1 MTPKDTSRLC
11 LKGVQQRRRVN
22 VIVIRIPMQIPLKYI
37 IRSSTSRRL
46 TTVITML
53 GVALVVFVFSA
64 VLMMANGVQKTLRS
78 TGSDDNMIVVRKA
91 AMSEIMSIID
101 REAAGIIVNLPQVAR
116 FADGRPMSSK
126 EVVVIINLNKLGAE
140 GISNVTVR
148 GVEEPA
154 FQLRPQVRIVRGRM
168 FNWGA
173 REVIAGAGIT
183 NRFAGAQIG
192 EKVKF
197 GGDVWTVVGIFDSEG
212 SGFDSELWGDLNQIA
227 DAFKRTSLST
237 VTVRLKDPN
246 EFSTVV
252 AAFEAD
258 NRLQYFAPKR
268 EKQFFEEQSEMMATF
283 IRILGIFIT
292 VIFSAGAMI
301 GAMIT
306 MYGAV
311 ANRTVEIGTLRAL
324 GFFRRSILLAFLVE
338 SLFLSLVGGLVGLG
352 IASLLQF
359 FTISTL
365 NFGSFSELAFS
376 FALSPSIIAT
386 SLGFSLLMGLIGGF
400 LPAVGAARLNIIQAL
415 RAV

>member
-1 MTPKDTSRLC
+1 
-11 LKGVQQRRRVN
+11 
-22 VIVIRIPMQIPLKYI
+22 MQIPLKYI
-37 IRSSTSRRL
+37 LRSSVSRRL
-46 TTVITML
+46 TTVITIL

-78 TGSDDNMIVVRKA
+78 TGSDDNLIVVRKA
-91 AMSEIMSIID
+91 ALSEIMSIID
-101 REAAGIIVNLPQVAR
+101 REAAGVIVNLPQVAR
-116 FADGRPMSSK
+116 FADGTPLSSK
-126 EVVVIINLNKLGAE
+126 EVVVIINLSKLGAS

-148 GVEEPA
+148 GVEQAA
-154 FQLRPQVRIVRGRM
+154 FQLRPQVRIVEGRP
-168 FNWGA
+168 FRWGA

-183 NRFAGAQIG
+183 HRFVGAQIG

-197 GGDVWTVVGIFDSEG
+197 GGDFWTVVGIFDSDG
-212 SGFDSELWGDLNQIA
+212 SGFDSELWGDLDQIA
-227 DAFKRTSLST
+227 DAFKRSSLST
-237 VTVRLKDPN
+237 VTLRLKDPDDL
-246 EFSTVV
+246 SQVV
-252 AAFEAD
+252 ASFATD

-268 EKQFFEEQSEMMATF
+268 EKRFFEEQSEMMAKF

-292 VIFSAGAMI
+292 VIFSTGATI

-324 GFFRRSILLAFLVE
+324 GFYRRSILLAFLIE
-338 SLFLSLVGGLVGLG
+338 SLFLSLGGGLLGLG

-365 NFGSFSELAFS
+365 NLGSFSELAFS
-376 FALSPSIIAT
+376 FALSPQIVAV
-386 SLGFSLLMGLIGGF
+386 SLGFSLLMGLLGGF
-400 LPAVGAARLNIIQAL
+400 LPAIGAARLNIVQAL

>member
-1 MTPKDTSRLC
+1 
-11 LKGVQQRRRVN
+11 
-22 VIVIRIPMQIPLKYI
+22 MQIPIKYI
-37 IRSSTSRRL
+37 VRSSISRRL

-53 GVALVVFVFSA
+53 GIALVVFVFSA

-91 AMSEIMSIID
+91 AMSEIMSILD
-101 REAAGIIVNLPQVAR
+101 REAAAIMVNLPYVAR

-148 GVEEPA
+148 GVEEAA
-154 FQLRPQVRIVRGRM
+154 FQLRPQVRIVQGRM

-173 REVIAGAGIT
+173 REVVAGAGIT
-183 NRFAGAQIG
+183 HRCAGAQIG

-227 DAFKRTSLST
+227 DAFKRNSLST
-237 VTVRLKDPN
+237 VTMRLKDPN

-258 NRLQYFAPKR
+258 NRLQYFAPKL
-268 EKQFFEEQSEMMATF
+268 EKKFFEEQSEMMATF

-324 GFFRRSILLAFLVE
+324 GFFRRSILLAFLIE
-338 SLFLSLVGGLVGLG
+338 SLFLSFVGGLVGLG

>member
-1 MTPKDTSRLC
+1 M
-11 LKGVQQRRRVN
+11 
-22 VIVIRIPMQIPLKYI
+22 MQIPLKYI
-37 IRSSTSRRL
+37 LRSSVSRRL
-46 TTVITML
+46 TTVITIL

-78 TGSDDNMIVVRKA
+78 TGSDDNLIVVRKA
-91 AMSEIMSIID
+91 ALSEIMSIID
-101 REAAGIIVNLPQVAR
+101 REAAGIMVNLPQVMR
-116 FADGRPMSSK
+116 FPDGTPMSSK
-126 EVVVIINLNKLGAE
+126 EVVVIINLNKLGSA

-148 GVEEPA
+148 GVEEAA
-154 FQLRPQVRIVRGRM
+154 FQLRPQVRIVEGRT
-168 FNWGA
+168 FRWGS

-183 NRFAGAQIG
+183 HRFAGAQIG

-197 GGDVWTVVGIFDSEG
+197 GGDFWTVVGTFDSEG
-212 SGFDSELWGDLNQIA
+212 SGFDSELWGDLDQIA
-227 DAFKRTSLST
+227 DAFKRSSLST
-237 VTVRLKDPN
+237 VTLRLKNPDD
-246 EFSTVV
+246 FSEVTS
-252 AAFEAD
+252 AFESD
-258 NRLQYFAPKR
+258 NRLQYFVPKR
-268 EKQFFEEQSEMMATF
+268 EKRFFEEQSEMMAKF

-292 VIFSAGAMI
+292 VIFSTGATI

-324 GFFRRSILLAFLVE
+324 GFFRRSILMAFLIE
-338 SLFLSLVGGLVGLG
+338 SLVLSLGGGLLGLG

-376 FALSPSIIAT
+376 FAISPGIVAI

-400 LPAVGAARLNIIQAL
+400 LPAIGAARLNIVQAL

>member
-1 MTPKDTSRLC
+1 
-11 LKGVQQRRRVN
+11 
-22 VIVIRIPMQIPLKYI
+22 MQIPLKYI
-37 IRSSTSRRL
+37 LRSSVSRRL
-46 TTVITML
+46 TTVITIL

-78 TGSDDNMIVVRKA
+78 TGSDDNLIVVRKA
-91 AMSEIMSIID
+91 ALSEIMSIID
-101 REAAGIIVNLPQVAR
+101 REAAGVIVNLPQVAR
-116 FADGRPMSSK
+116 FADGTPLSSK
-126 EVVVIINLNKLGAE
+126 EVVVIINLGKLGAS

-148 GVEEPA
+148 GVEQAA
-154 FQLRPQVRIVRGRM
+154 FQLRPQVRIVEGRP
-168 FNWGA
+168 FRWGA

-183 NRFAGAQIG
+183 HRFVGTQIG

-197 GGDVWTVVGIFDSEG
+197 GGDFWTVVGIFDSDG
-212 SGFDSELWGDLNQIA
+212 SGFDSELWGDLDQIA
-227 DAFKRTSLST
+227 DAFKRSSLST
-237 VTVRLKDPN
+237 VTLRLKDPDDL
-246 EFSTVV
+246 SQV
-252 AAFEAD
+252 AASFATD

-268 EKQFFEEQSEMMATF
+268 EKRFFEEQSEMMAKF

-292 VIFSAGAMI
+292 VIFSTGATI

-324 GFFRRSILLAFLVE
+324 GFYRRSILLAFLIE
-338 SLFLSLVGGLVGLG
+338 SLFLSLGGGLLGLG

-365 NFGSFSELAFS
+365 NLGSFSELAFS
-376 FALSPSIIAT
+376 FALSPQIVAA
-386 SLGFSLLMGLIGGF
+386 SLGFSLLMGLLGGF
-400 LPAVGAARLNIIQAL
+400 LPAIGAARLNIVQAL